1 MACYRV
7 GRRFL
12 ALSLTF
18 QRSHGVLW
26 NEMDLITDPGGLG
39 KGQDKTPGT
48 LLRLEESF
56 LFSELT
62 IGRS

>member
-1 MACYRV
+1 MACYHV

-18 QRSHGVLW
+18 QRSHVVLW
-26 NEMDLITDPGGLG
+26 NEMNLIIEPGGLG

-48 LLRLEESF
+48 LLTLEESF
-56 LFSELT
+56 LFFE
-62 IGRS
+62 